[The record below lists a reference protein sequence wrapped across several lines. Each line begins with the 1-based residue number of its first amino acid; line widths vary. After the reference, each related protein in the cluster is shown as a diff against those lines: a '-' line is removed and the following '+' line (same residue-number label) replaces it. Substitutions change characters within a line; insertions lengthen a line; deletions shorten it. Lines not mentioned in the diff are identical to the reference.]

1 MLKQTRSVSLSSI
14 LLYTILFKKSIGGV
28 KISNLGEI
36 MKYITK
42 SVYIAIHYGYGCT
55 ILLLYSL
62 VVSRIT

>member
-28 KISNLGEI
+28 KISNLGKI
-36 MKYITK
+36 IKYNTTN
-42 SVYIAIHYGYGCT
+42 VYIGIHYGYIGA
-55 ILLLYSL
+55 ILFQYSL